1 MKQFKKSVDIVISIC
16 YYNSVVNIQDNLKG
30 GQENESFKN

>member
-1 MKQFKKSVDIVISIC
+1 MKLFKKSVDITISMR

-30 GQENESFKN
+30 GQI